1 VLIENIQRPKDLPVI
16 GSVVNKV
23 IRPDMIAVL
32 WPQPQAGSVIQPEP
46 PFLGLFHRYFQ
57 PLTSPQAF
65 NALVSDLP
73 AGISQQSRNPAISI
87 STILSHQ
94 FDHVRHQALFIRSAP
109 WFAALR

>member
-1 VLIENIQRPKDLPVI
+1 MLIENIQRPKDLPVI

-23 IRPDMIAVL
+23 IRLDMIAVL
-32 WPQPQAGSVIQPEP
+32 WPQPQAGSVIQPES

-65 NALVSDLP
+65 NALVIDLP

-94 FDHVRHQALFIRSAP
+94 FDHVRQ
-109 WFAALR
+109 